1 MKKLLLSALF
11 TTSILVAF
19 EKANAQAYLVHYWN
33 FNAYTTTYNL
43 PAIPGLK
50 ANLSRLDTNKAQVLW
65 AKSSAST
72 LDSSYID
79 PYTPVAADYDTVNA
93 RLGDAAGSA
102 LRLRNPATG
111 MELRMY
117 VPTNH
122 YKNIKLIYGS
132 MRSNNGML
140 QQVFDYSVDSGTTW
154 RTTGLNITS
163 DSPLVVFKR
172 TTITFGSDTQVN
184 NNGKLVFRIK
194 FNGNTVTTSGNN
206 RFDNITLEGDSVIA
220 PIVAVS
226 QVQPLEANIYPNPFK
241 NILQITTAD
250 DAMKTALIYDLQG
263 RLVLKTTLSG
273 RYNTLDVA
281 DLNKGFYTIVLKGTM
296 NNTQSTSVIVKE

>member
-1 MKKLLLSALF
+1 MKKLLLSALL

-33 FNAYTTTYNL
+33 FNAYTATYNL

-102 LRLRNPATG
+102 LRLRNPSTG

-140 QQVFDYSVDSGTTW
+140 EQVFDYSVDSGTTW

-194 FNGNTVTTSGNN
+194 FNGNTVFTNGNN

-241 NILQITTAD
+241 NTLQITTAD
-250 DAMKTALIYDLQG
+250 DAMKTAFIYDLQG

>member
-1 MKKLLLSALF
+1 MKKLLLSALL

-33 FNAYTTTYNL
+33 FNAYTATYNL

-102 LRLRNPATG
+102 LRLRNPSTG

-140 QQVFDYSVDSGTTW
+140 EQVYQCRAF
-154 RTTGLNITS
+154 IT
-163 DSPLVVFKR
+163 
-172 TTITFGSDTQVN
+172 
-184 NNGKLVFRIK
+184 
-194 FNGNTVTTSGNN
+194 
-206 RFDNITLEGDSVIA
+206 
-220 PIVAVS
+220 
-226 QVQPLEANIYPNPFK
+226 
-241 NILQITTAD
+241 
-250 DAMKTALIYDLQG
+250 DL
-263 RLVLKTTLSG
+263 L
-273 RYNTLDVA
+273 
-281 DLNKGFYTIVLKGTM
+281 FF
-296 NNTQSTSVIVKE
+296 

>member
-1 MKKLLLSALF
+1 MKKILLSFLF
-11 TTSILVAF
+11 ATSILVTS

-33 FNAYTTTYNL
+33 FNAYTATYNL

-50 ANLSRLDTNKAQVLW
+50 ANLSRLDTNNAQVLW

-79 PYTPVAADYDTVNA
+79 PYTPVAADYDTINA

-102 LRLRNPATG
+102 LRLRNPSTG

-117 VPTNH
+117 LPTNH
-122 YKNIKLIYGS
+122 YKNIKLIYAS

-154 RTTGLNITS
+154 RTSGLNITS

-184 NNGKLVFRIK
+184 NNAKLVFRIK
-194 FNGNTVTTSGNN
+194 FNGNTVGASGNN

-220 PIVAVS
+220 PIVAIS
-226 QVQPLEANIYPNPFK
+226 KVQPLEANIYPNPFK
-241 NILQITTAD
+241 NILQITTGD
-250 DAMKTALIYDLQG
+250 DAMKTACIYDLQG
-263 RLVLKTTLSG
+263 KLVLKTTLSG

-281 DLNKGFYTIVLKGTM
+281 DLNKGFYTLVLKGTM

>member
-1 MKKLLLSALF
+1 
-11 TTSILVAF
+11 
-19 EKANAQAYLVHYWN
+19 
-33 FNAYTTTYNL
+33 
-43 PAIPGLK
+43 
-50 ANLSRLDTNKAQVLW
+50 
-65 AKSSAST
+65 
-72 LDSSYID
+72 
-79 PYTPVAADYDTVNA
+79 
-93 RLGDAAGSA
+93 
-102 LRLRNPATG
+102 
-111 MELRMY
+111 
-117 VPTNH
+117 
-122 YKNIKLIYGS
+122 

-194 FNGNTVTTSGNN
+194 FNGNTVGTSGNN
-206 RFDNITLEGDSVIA
+206 RFDNITLEGDSILA
-220 PIVAVS
+220 PSVAVS

-241 NILQITTAD
+241 NILQITTAA